1 MKKIIIFGSTGS
13 IGKSALDVVR
23 QSPGKFRILGLSA
36 NRDTK
41 TLYKQIKEFSPK
53 YVCVRDEK
61 AAKAIKPD
69 LEKVC
74 KLFKGDKGLEEFSN
88 LKSDISIMA
97 ISGISALKPLLVN
110 IRYAKRIALANKE
123 SLVTAGKLI
132 FNEAR
137 RFNTEIIPVDSEINA
152 LFQLVSI
159 NREDIKAN
167 NILRKI
173 YLTASGGAL
182 ADYKKKDLDKV
193 SVKQVLNHPTWKMG
207 RRITVDSAT
216 LMNKGFE
223 VIESHYFFNI
233 PYDKINIVIHKES
246 VVHALVEYKD
256 DTFFSCM
263 YSPDMRMP
271 ISFALYY
278 PERFDSDK
286 KKSVISKGTSFL
298 KNKNGFLCS
307 FYPVNY
313 SKYPILE
320 IILQSAKKQ
329 DNSLI
334 ILNACDEIAIDYF
347 LKKKIKFTDIHRVI
361 KFMFNRYPAAKITD
375 INDIFYWDNWGR
387 IKTREYLNKL

>member
-1 MKKIIIFGSTGS
+1 
-13 IGKSALDVVR
+13 
-23 QSPGKFRILGLSA
+23 
-36 NRDTK
+36 
-41 TLYKQIKEFSPK
+41 LYKQIKEFSPK

>member
-69 LEKVC
+69 LDKIC

>member
-132 FNEAR
+132 FNEAK

>member
-69 LEKVC
+69 LDKIC

-347 LKKKIKFTDIHRVI
+347 LKKKIKFTDIYRVI